1 MYRSDLVAER
11 IKYIA
16 KIRKVSKIKE
26 MLEKCGLSKNAIST
40 MRSGGSMPKSENLA
54 KIADY
59 LDCSVDY
66 LLGRTD
72 IPDMVVENKNVING
86 VTVASPVQVIG
97 AEKPLDEL
105 TAEFVKQF
113 KGLSYQDKL
122 DIMQAVAEKYEVK
135 KD

>member
-1 MYRSDLVAER
+1 MYNSKTINQR
-11 IKYIA
+11 IAILLK
-16 KIRKVSKIKE
+16 SKPFNQRQL
-26 MLEKCGLSKNAIST
+26 LENCELNINLLNKMTDNKGIGCFA
-40 MRSGGSMPKSENLA
+40 LA
-54 KIADY
+54 KIADH
-59 LDCSVDY
+59 LETSTDY

-135 KD
+135 KG